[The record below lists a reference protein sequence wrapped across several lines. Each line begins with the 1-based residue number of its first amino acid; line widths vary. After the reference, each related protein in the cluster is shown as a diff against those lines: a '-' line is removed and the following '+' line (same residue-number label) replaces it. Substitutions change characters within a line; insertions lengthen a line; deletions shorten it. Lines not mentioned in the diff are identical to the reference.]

1 MKHLRIRSRLR
12 LVSICAFSPAS
23 GDAED
28 WRLEVMMCAAK
39 GKAASEDPWRLMP
52 DSTPPGESK
61 EDRKKRL
68 DRNRR
73 RTHVLDDDAAK
84 AAEAEQAQ
92 QEHLAY
98 VQHVSFTT

>member
-1 MKHLRIRSRLR
+1 
-12 LVSICAFSPAS
+12 
-23 GDAED
+23 
-28 WRLEVMMCAAK
+28 
-39 GKAASEDPWRLMP
+39 MP

-84 AAEAEQAQ
+84 ARAEDSKTVVEL
-92 QEHLAY
+92 LAANPALIKRP
-98 VQHVSFTT
+98 VFVAPDGTTVVGFGKA